1 MVSVDSASE
10 QPDART
16 ALVTGAAR
24 GIGAAVARRLAADG
38 FQIGVLDV
46 DAGRCAEVVESIRVA
61 GGRALAL
68 GADVADEASVE
79 AAVTQCADELGPPLV
94 LVNNAGI
101 LRDDLLFRM
110 TSDTWDA
117 VINVHLR
124 GAFLMTRACQR
135 FMTEAKWGRIVS
147 MSSISGLG
155 NRGQANYSA
164 AKAGLEGFTRTVAI
178 ELGPFGIT
186 ANAVA
191 PGYINTE
198 MVRQTAERIGQPL
211 DEFIAAIAAEV
222 PVRRMGQPDD
232 IAAAVAFFVR
242 EDASFVT
249 GQVLYV
255 SGGLAHA

>member
-1 MVSVDSASE
+1 MATGDTAVRG
-10 QPDART
+10 ART
-16 ALVTGAAR
+16 AIVTGAAR
-24 GIGAAVARRLAADG
+24 GIGAAVALRLSRDG
-38 FQIGVLDV
+38 FQVGVLDLDAEHCGKTV
-46 DAGRCAEVVESIRVA
+46 DQITAA

-68 GADVADEASVE
+68 GADVADEASVS
-79 AAVTQCADELGPPLV
+79 AAVELCAAELGPPVV

-110 TSDTWDA
+110 TADSWDA

-124 GAFLMTRACQR
+124 GTFLMTRACQA
-135 FMTEAKWGRIVS
+135 FMTGARWGRIVS

-164 AKAGLEGFTRTVAI
+164 AKAGIEGFTRTVAI

-186 ANAVA
+186 ANAIA

-198 MVRQTAERIGQPL
+198 MVRQTAERIGKPL
-211 DEFIAAIAAEV
+211 DEFIAAIVAEV

>member
-1 MVSVDSASE
+1 M
-10 QPDART
+10 DART
-16 ALVTGAAR
+16 AIVTGAAR
-24 GIGAAVARRLAADG
+24 GIGAAVARRLSRDG
-38 FQIGVLDV
+38 FQVGVLDL
-46 DAGRCAEVVESIRVA
+46 DAAHCSEVVESIGAA

-68 GADVADEASVE
+68 GADVSDEASVA
-79 AAVTQCADELGPPLV
+79 AAVARCADELGPPVV

-110 TSDTWDA
+110 TADTWDA

-124 GAFLMTRACQR
+124 GAFLMTRACQA
-135 FMTEAKWGRIVS
+135 FMTQAKWGRIVS

-164 AKAGLEGFTRTVAI
+164 AKAGIEGFTRTVAI

-186 ANAVA
+186 ANAIA

-211 DEFIAAIAAEV
+211 EEFIAAIAAEV

-242 EDASFVT
+242 DDASFVT
-249 GQVLYV
+249 GQTLYV

>member
-1 MVSVDSASE
+1 M
-10 QPDART
+10 DART
-16 ALVTGAAR
+16 AIVTGAAR

-38 FQIGVLDV
+38 FQVGVLDL
-46 DAGRCAEVVESIRVA
+46 DAAHCAETVDQIAAA

-68 GADVADEASVE
+68 GADVADETSVE
-79 AAVTQCADELGPPLV
+79 AAVTRCADELGPPVV

-110 TSDTWDA
+110 TAETWDA
-117 VINVHLR
+117 VIGVHLR
-124 GAFLMTRACQR
+124 GTFLMTRACQR
-135 FMTEAKWGRIVS
+135 FMTEAKWGRVVS
-147 MSSISGLG
+147 MSSISALG

-164 AKAGLEGFTRTVAI
+164 AKAGIEGFTKSVAI
-178 ELGPFGIT
+178 ELGPFGVT
-186 ANAVA
+186 VNAIA

-198 MVRQTAERIGQPL
+198 MVRQTAERIGTPL
-211 DEFIAAIAAEV
+211 DEFIASLAAAV

-249 GQVLYV
+249 GQVLMV
-255 SGGLAHA
+255 SGGLSHA

>member
-1 MVSVDSASE
+1 MERMV
-10 QPDART
+10 RT
-16 ALVTGAAR
+16 AIVTGAAR

-38 FQIGVLDV
+38 FDVGVLDLDAAPCADTV
-46 DAGRCAEVVESIRVA
+46 DDILAQ

-79 AAVTQCADELGPPLV
+79 AAVARCADELGPPVV

-110 TSDTWDA
+110 SADTWDA

-135 FMTEAKWGRIVS
+135 FMTEATWGRIVS

-164 AKAGLEGFTRTVAI
+164 AKAGIEGFTRTVAI
-178 ELGPFGIT
+178 ELGPFGVT
-186 ANAVA
+186 ANAIA

-198 MVRQTAERIGQPL
+198 MVRQTAERVGTPL
-211 DEFIAAIAAEV
+211 DDFIAAIAAEV

-242 EDASFVT
+242 DDASFVT
-249 GQVLYV
+249 GQTLYV
-255 SGGLAHA
+255 SGGLSHA

>member
-1 MVSVDSASE
+1 M
-10 QPDART
+10 T
-16 ALVTGAAR
+16 A
-24 GIGAAVARRLAADG
+24 
-38 FQIGVLDV
+38 
-46 DAGRCAEVVESIRVA
+46 
-61 GGRALAL
+61 
-68 GADVADEASVE
+68 
-79 AAVTQCADELGPPLV
+79 
-94 LVNNAGI
+94 
-101 LRDDLLFRM
+101 
-110 TSDTWDA
+110 DTWDA

-164 AKAGLEGFTRTVAI
+164 AKAGIEGFTRTVAI

-186 ANAVA
+186 ANAIA

-198 MVRQTAERIGQPL
+198 MVRQTAERIGKPL

-242 EDASFVT
+242 EDAGFVT

>member
-1 MVSVDSASE
+1 M
-10 QPDART
+10 DART
-16 ALVTGAAR
+16 AIVTGAAR

-38 FQIGVLDV
+38 FQVGVLDL
-46 DAGRCAEVVESIRVA
+46 DPAHCAEVVESIGAA

-68 GADVADEASVE
+68 GADVSDEADVA
-79 AAVTQCADELGPPLV
+79 AAVARCAAELGPPVV

-124 GAFLMTRACQR
+124 GAFLMTRACQA
-135 FMTEAKWGRIVS
+135 FMTQAKWGRVVS

-164 AKAGLEGFTRTVAI
+164 AKAGIEGFTRTVAI

-186 ANAVA
+186 ANAIA
-191 PGYINTE
+191 PGYIDTE
-198 MVRQTAERIGQPL
+198 MVRQTAERIGKPL
-211 DEFIAAIAAEV
+211 EEFIAAIAAEV
-222 PVRRMGQPDD
+222 PVRRMGQPED

-242 EDASFVT
+242 DDASFVT
-249 GQVLYV
+249 GQTLYV

>member
-1 MVSVDSASE
+1 MVTGDMPV
-10 QPDART
+10 QDART
-16 ALVTGAAR
+16 AIVTGAAR

-38 FQIGVLDV
+38 FQVGVLDL
-46 DAGRCAEVVESIRVA
+46 DAMQCADVVEAIRA
-61 GGRALAL
+61 SGGRAVAL
-68 GADVADEASVE
+68 GADVSDEASVS
-79 AAVTQCADELGPPLV
+79 AAVDRCAAELGAPVV

-110 TSDTWDA
+110 TTETWDA
-117 VINVHLR
+117 VIGVHLR

-147 MSSISGLG
+147 MSSISALG

-164 AKAGLEGFTRTVAI
+164 AKAGLEGFTKTIAI

-186 ANAVA
+186 ANAIA
-191 PGYINTE
+191 PGYINTD
-198 MVRQTAERIGQPL
+198 MVRQTAERIGTPL
-211 DEFIAAIAAEV
+211 DEFIAALAAEV

-232 IAAAVAFFVR
+232 IAAAVAFFAR
-242 EDASFVT
+242 DDASFVT

-255 SGGLAHA
+255 SGGLSHA

>member
-1 MVSVDSASE
+1 MVTGDMPA
-10 QPDART
+10 QDART
-16 ALVTGAAR
+16 AIVTGAAR

-38 FQIGVLDV
+38 FQVGVLDL
-46 DAGRCAEVVESIRVA
+46 DATQCADVVASIRA
-61 GGRALAL
+61 SGGRALAL
-68 GADVADEASVE
+68 GADVADEASVT
-79 AAVTQCADELGPPLV
+79 AAVDRCAAELGPPVV

-110 TSDTWDA
+110 TADTWDA
-117 VINVHLR
+117 VIGVHLR

-147 MSSISGLG
+147 MSSISALG

-164 AKAGLEGFTRTVAI
+164 AKAGLEGFTKTVAI

-186 ANAVA
+186 ANAIA
-191 PGYINTE
+191 PGYINTD
-198 MVRQTAERIGQPL
+198 MVRQTAERVGTPL
-211 DEFIAAIAAEV
+211 DEFIAALAAEV

-232 IAAAVAFFVR
+232 IAAAVGFFVR
-242 EDASFVT
+242 DDASFVT

-255 SGGLAHA
+255 SGGLSHA